1 MIWVNI
7 ILCGIITFLISFIPL
22 SGIIPRE
29 LPLKIK
35 NTFKYIPLAVLTP
48 IIFNGLSI
56 FENNQYFIFE
66 NFKVYSA
73 LIAVFVAL
81 ITNNIFATISLGML
95 SFLIM
100 SNVLNV

>member
-7 ILCGIITFLISFIPL
+7 ILCGIITFLIRFIPL
-22 SGIIPRE
+22 SGIMPRE

-56 FENNQYFIFE
+56 FENNQYIPKRKEKPSTIKRRMDKFQKTTDYKIQDLQ
-66 NFKVYSA
+66 
-73 LIAVFVAL
+73 LI
-81 ITNNIFATISLGML
+81 
-95 SFLIM
+95 
-100 SNVLNV
+100 